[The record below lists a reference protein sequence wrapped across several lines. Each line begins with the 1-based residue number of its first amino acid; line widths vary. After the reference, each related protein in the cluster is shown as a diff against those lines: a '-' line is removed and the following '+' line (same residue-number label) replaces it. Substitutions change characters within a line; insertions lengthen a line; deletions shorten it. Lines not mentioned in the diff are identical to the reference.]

1 MPVAQILMSS
11 LGSSGGGSGGSG
23 GGGVGQAVANI
34 QGGLLAGGVGYF
46 QRRKGKKMLKNLHQ
60 PVYDIPNEVLE
71 NKRRAEMAANEGMPS
86 QQYTNAM
93 RNFQRNQTSALSA
106 SLDRRSA
113 LMALPRIQQ
122 QSNDAT
128 SNLDAQ
134 DAAMRN
140 QNQRAL
146 YGINSQVAQYR
157 DKAFDI
163 NKMQPYQRDY
173 GYAMGL
179 LGAGNQNLLS
189 GADKLIAGGG
199 QLIDSFSGGLGG
211 GGKKKQQQQTADPYR
226 GGYSQEYGNSP
237 YYQHLD

>member
-1 MPVAQILMSS
+1 MPVASMLMSS
-11 LGSSGGGSGGSG
+11 LGGSGGGSGGSG
-23 GGGVGQAVANI
+23 GGGGGVGQAVANL
-34 QGGLLAGGVGYF
+34 QSGLLSGGVGYF
-46 QRRKGKKMLKNLHQ
+46 QRRKAKKMLKNLQQ
-60 PVYDIPNEVLE
+60 PVYDIPNEVME
-71 NKRRAEMAANEGMPS
+71 NKRRAEIAANEGMPS

-93 RNFQRNQTSALSA
+93 RNIRQNENDVLNA

-113 LMALPRIQQ
+113 LMALPKIQR
-122 QSNDAT
+122 QSNNAT

-134 DAAMRN
+134 DAAMRT

-146 YGINSQVAQYR
+146 YGINSQIAQYR
-157 DKAFDI
+157 DKAWDI

-189 GADKLIAGGG
+189 GADRLIAGGG
-199 QLIDSFSGGLGG
+199 QLIDSVSGG
-211 GGKKKQQQQTADPYR
+211 GGGGRKKQQQTPGAYGD
-226 GGYSQEYGNSP
+226 GYSQEYGNSP

>member
-1 MPVAQILMSS
+1 MPVASMLMSS
-11 LGSSGGGSGGSG
+11 LGGSG
-23 GGGVGQAVANI
+23 GGGNSGSLGQAVANTSS
-34 QGGLLAGGVGYF
+34 GLLSGAVGFF
-46 QRRKGKKMLKNLHQ
+46 QRRKAKKMLKNLNQ

-113 LMALPRIQQ
+113 LMALPKIQQ
-122 QSNDAT
+122 QSNDAM

-134 DAAMRN
+134 DAIMRQ

-189 GADKLIAGGG
+189 GADRLLAGGG
-199 QLIDSFSGGLGG
+199 QFIDSLSGGGSSS
-211 GGKKKQQQQTADPYR
+211 GKRKQQSPGGAY
-226 GGYSQEYGNSP
+226 GSGYSQEYGNSP
-237 YYQHLD
+237 YYPHLD